1 MAHELMI
8 VLIVENIDMNIT
20 INVIE
25 IAQIK
30 YYMIINVNVN

>member
-1 MAHELMI
+1 MAHALMI
-8 VLIVENIDMNIT
+8 VLKVKNIDMNIT

-25 IAQIK
+25 IAQME